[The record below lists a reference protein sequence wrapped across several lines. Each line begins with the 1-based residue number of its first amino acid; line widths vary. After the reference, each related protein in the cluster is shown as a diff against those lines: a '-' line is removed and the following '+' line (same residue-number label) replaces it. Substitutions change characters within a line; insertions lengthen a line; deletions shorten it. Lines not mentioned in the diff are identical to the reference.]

1 MREGRPREMGSQERG
16 KPVSVYLDP
25 KQLEA
30 LNRIRT
36 YHSLSS
42 VIRAAID
49 QYIKDNWE
57 DTS

>member
-42 VIRAAID
+42 VIRTAID
-49 QYIKDNWE
+49 QYIKE
-57 DTS
+57 TSVS

>member
-25 KQLEA
+25 QQLEA
-30 LNRIRT
+30 LNKIRG

-42 VIRAAID
+42 VVRTAID
-49 QYIKDNWE
+49 EYILKNK
-57 DTS
+57 